1 MKAKDF
7 YSQAHLTVAAIRV
20 LTHQSNTPPSVE
32 AICQALS
39 FSLEEGHM
47 VCRRIEELGIIE
59 VVEGAFGTRLF
70 VRQHLKLE
78 EISRGADTD
87 KLGEA
92 LKKFQNSQKE
102 HSQKLESFKA
112 RQDQK
117 RKDLF
122 AELEKKLKDNI
133 KRQ

>member
-1 MKAKDF
+1 MKQKDF
-7 YSQAHLTVAAIRV
+7 YSQAHLAVAAIRV
-20 LTHQSNTPPSVE
+20 LTHQTNGPPSVE
-32 AICQALS
+32 AVCRALS

-47 VCRRIEELGIIE
+47 ICRRIEELDIIE

-70 VRQHLKLE
+70 VREHLKLE
-78 EISRGADTD
+78 EIPRDSGTD
-87 KLGEA
+87 KMGAA

-102 HSQKLESFKA
+102 RSKKIESFKA
-112 RQDQK
+112 QQDQK

-133 KRQ
+133 KNR